1 MADPEFR
8 ERAPAHPPA
17 PLTYQ
22 DCARPPDDGKRYELL
37 EGEIVVSPSP
47 NTRHQEVSGR
57 LHYALHGWAQ
67 RTDAGKVFA
76 APCDV
81 VLSPHDVVQPEL
93 LFIARE
99 HRSRITADNIQGP
112 PDLVAEILSP
122 ATAER
127 DLDRKR
133 RLYERHGVAKYWIV
147 DPNAQSLTAFRRRG
161 DTLVPETPL
170 GPGGGLAPRGPA
182 GAGAGPGR
190 PVAAGVLRAHP
201 PRLDTRGSP
210 RSGPRLGLLP
220 AGGCRAGSGP
230 RPPRLEPSAQAASR
244 TLPLPVRLAEEDV
257 CGSQAR
263 STIRRTTFCRRR
275 LPAPPASLNQCKP
288 IAPAG
293 TAVVRPA
300 VPCYDRDETAHR
312 RSSSIAKREENGMPL
327 PAKRLLS
334 AWEFERMAQ
343 ERILGEDERLELVE
357 GEILQMSPIGPRHAA
372 CVNRLTKLLFAAVQ
386 DRLIVSVHNPLR
398 LGERSEL
405 QPDLALLRRRPTSTR
420 RPIRGRRTCSCGW
433 RWRTPARPTTAA

>member
-147 DPNAQSLTAFRRRG
+147 DPNARTLTVFRRRG
-161 DTLVPETPL
+161 DTLVPE
-170 GPGGGLAPRGPA
+170 
-182 GAGAGPGR
+182 
-190 PVAAGVLRAHP
+190 P
-201 PRLDTRGSP
+201 PWDRRGSCTP
-210 RSGPRLGLLP
+210 RACRGWSWTWPPCGRRSPEGPPATPRYPGLP
-220 AGGCRAGSGP
+220 TERA
-230 RPPRLEPSAQAASR
+230 AAWAA
-244 TLPLPVRLAEEDV
+244 P
-257 CGSQAR
+257 
-263 STIRRTTFCRRR
+263 RRR
-275 LPAPPASLNQCKP
+275 LP
-288 IAPAG
+288 
-293 TAVVRPA
+293 
-300 VPCYDRDETAHR
+300 
-312 RSSSIAKREENGMPL
+312 
-327 PAKRLLS
+327 
-334 AWEFERMAQ
+334 
-343 ERILGEDERLELVE
+343 
-357 GEILQMSPIGPRHAA
+357 
-372 CVNRLTKLLFAAVQ
+372 
-386 DRLIVSVHNPLR
+386 
-398 LGERSEL
+398 
-405 QPDLALLRRRPTSTR
+405 
-420 RPIRGRRTCSCGW
+420 GRK
-433 RWRTPARPTTAA
+433 RTPTAAP